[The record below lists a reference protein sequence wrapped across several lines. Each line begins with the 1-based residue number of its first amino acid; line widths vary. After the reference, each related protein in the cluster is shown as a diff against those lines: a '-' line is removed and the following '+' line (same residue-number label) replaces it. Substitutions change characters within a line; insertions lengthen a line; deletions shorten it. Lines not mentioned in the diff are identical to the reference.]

1 MSGFPYKKILVLGAT
16 SGIGK
21 ALAVRF
27 VQEGKHVIAVGRR
40 QEQLDELVKEQGDQV
55 TSYAFDS
62 MSDAQDLRTLLHS
75 LRTVTKLAE
84 IPAFAKE

>member
-1 MSGFPYKKILVLGAT
+1 MSGLPYKKILVLGAT

-40 QEQLDELVKEQGDQV
+40 QEQLDELVKEQ
-55 TSYAFDS
+55 
-62 MSDAQDLRTLLHS
+62 
-75 LRTVTKLAE
+75 
-84 IPAFAKE
+84 